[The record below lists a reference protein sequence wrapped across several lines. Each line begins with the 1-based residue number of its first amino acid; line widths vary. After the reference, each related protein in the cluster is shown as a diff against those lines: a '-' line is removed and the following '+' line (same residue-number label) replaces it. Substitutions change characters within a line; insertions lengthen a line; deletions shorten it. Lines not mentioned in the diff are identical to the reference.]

1 MEVLVC
7 FGHCSNG
14 SSQLP
19 VPDLAEGNIRIQ
31 EIRMI
36 LGQLFFSPWCRAYF
50 PCRKKRSAR
59 YKISAKGADRCWP
72 LTLWW
77 MSWSPLKKIQQYESW
92 MNHESCILCHCQV
105 LCWFILWILCTW
117 SSDNITN
124 HQDTGDKDLWMWSS
138 HHYYPLPSGN
148 LSHSYWKWW
157 FIVDLHIENGD
168 L

>member
-1 MEVLVC
+1 MFWSLFKWIFAVASPRLGWRE
-7 FGHCSNG
+7 HSYTRNSNDIG
-14 SSQLP
+14 P
-19 VPDLAEGNIRIQ
+19 II
-31 EIRMI
+31 
-36 LGQLFFSPWCRAYF
+36 FSPMVSC
-50 PCRKKRSAR
+50 PISLVKRNARLATKSAPR
-59 YKISAKGADRCWP
+59 GKDRCWP

-105 LCWFILWILCTW
+105 LCWFIVVWILCTW